1 MKIFG
6 IFFSRKN
13 YEIIFNEKGY
23 IFPEFNNCTPPKW
36 RKKAQVEEGIQ
47 KLLVDYRNK
56 FTIKNK
62 TKMKES
68 QKEFWSKLENQEYL
82 ENYRQSMKNKR
93 TDEPKKISDRH
104 WGELYNLTLEKESP
118 DKGRFLIRN

>member
-1 MKIFG
+1 
-6 IFFSRKN
+6 
-13 YEIIFNEKGY
+13 
-23 IFPEFNNCTPPKW
+23 
-36 RKKAQVEEGIQ
+36 
-47 KLLVDYRNK
+47 
-56 FTIKNK
+56 
-62 TKMKES
+62 MKES

-118 DKGRFLIRN
+118 DKARFHVRYST